1 MTQDDEN
8 EKDIKREDCLS
19 PSRRY
24 RKENEY
30 EVKHQDNMSHGLY
43 KLLHHVD
50 EDEEEGD
57 DTGDADQ
64 NDG

>member
-8 EKDIKREDCLS
+8 EKGIKPEDRLS

-24 RKENEY
+24 RKESEY
-30 EVKHQDNMSHGLY
+30 EVKNHDNMSHGLY
-43 KLLHHVD
+43 NLLHHVD

-57 DTGDADQ
+57 DTGDAGQ
-64 NDG
+64 NDV